1 MIFITSYRGA
11 WLAVAVLVLATICG
25 AVAFSYQR
33 DMVRMHLV
41 RDFQRAP
48 RPNICRTTRRP
59 HGSLLGLFGNR
70 DKSCKEAECGYTD
83 TCCDDSCCDTC
94 GTGCGYADADCG
106 CDDGCCGTCDGGC
119 CVNGCSDCG
128 GRGCGL
134 CQRFAGQVCPHGG
147 GYPESYNF
155 APSPPGGQ
163 VAYPY
168 YTVRGP
174 RDFLRDNPPSIGP
187 Y

>member
-1 MIFITSYRGA
+1 MKQFLFLVAIVC
-11 WLAVAVLVLATICG
+11 LAVSGCAGNSLIGCGSGSQQGCHATR
-25 AVAFSYQR
+25 S
-33 DMVRMHLV
+33 
-41 RDFQRAP
+41 QRAP
-48 RPNICRTTRRP
+48 RPNICRTTCRP
-59 HGSLLGLFGNR
+59 HGSSLGLFGNR
-70 DKSCKEAECGYTD
+70 DRSCKEAECGYTD
-83 TCCDDSCCDTC
+83 TYCDDSCCDTC
-94 GTGCGYADADCG
+94 ATGCGCADTDCG

-134 CQRFAGQVCPHGG
+134 CQRFTGQVASGFCPHGG